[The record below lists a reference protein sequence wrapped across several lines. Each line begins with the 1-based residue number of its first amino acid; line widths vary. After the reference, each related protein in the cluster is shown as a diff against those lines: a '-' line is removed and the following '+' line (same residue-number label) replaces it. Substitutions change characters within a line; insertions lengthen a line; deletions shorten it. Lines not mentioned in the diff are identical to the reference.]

1 MFPCDPLDTPYR
13 GGDSVLTG
21 GLRAVL
27 SSILMFWG
35 VFWGMGCTIYITPE
49 TRSYYIGTNYIR
61 QVFFLVDIYFYYLYD
76 KGMMVQDVRLARC
89 IA

>member
-1 MFPCDPLDTPYR
+1 MFPCDPLDRPYK
-13 GGDSVLTG
+13 GGYSVLTG
-21 GLRAVL
+21 GLRAVI
-27 SSILMFWG
+27 SCILMFWG
-35 VFWGMGCTIYITPE
+35 CFGGMGCTVYITPAGIPYSIVQN
-49 TRSYYIGTNYIR
+49 TIC

>member
-1 MFPCDPLDTPYR
+1 MFPCDPLDRPYR
-13 GGDSVLTG
+13 GRYSVLTG
-21 GLRAVL
+21 GLRAVI
-27 SSILMFWG
+27 SCILMFWG
-35 VFWGMGCTIYITPE
+35 CFGGMGCTVYITPAGIPYSIVQN
-49 TRSYYIGTNYIR
+49 TIC

>member
-1 MFPCDPLDTPYR
+1 MSCSY
-13 GGDSVLTG
+13 
-21 GLRAVL
+21 
-27 SSILMFWG
+27 WG
-35 VFWGMGCTIYITPE
+35 VKLWYVCFGGEWGTIYVTPE
-49 TRSYYIGTNYIR
+49 TRSYYTGTNYIR